1 MVTWCQSSQSH
12 GELWRAWVRWL
23 QISWNSVVN
32 LRVAHSSMPLWWSNK
47 KGCYYAI
54 SWYLVGFEIRNAKYP
69 RSAVWVRSIS
79 FPVSPHGAHSGVPLT
94 STKWTITHPL
104 GVTSCTWGPAPRWPT
119 PQTGHLGLT
128 QVSPWN
134 DVKAIRMYR
143 GQTGVDVQGA
153 DRGLIECTLYLGT
166 KRVWAFQERK
176 TQNFDLLL
184 TDLKDFLIIW
194 KYTHFWYYCFAV
206 KQSSSR

>member
-1 MVTWCQSSQSH
+1 MKSLDNTIACQCNNVFLNFFFGVCSLKWNN
-12 GELWRAWVRWL
+12 GCVRL
-23 QISWNSVVN
+23 AS
-32 LRVAHSSMPLWWSNK
+32 LGR
-47 KGCYYAI
+47 
-54 SWYLVGFEIRNAKYP
+54 P
-69 RSAVWVRSIS
+69 R
-79 FPVSPHGAHSGVPLT
+79 GAHSGEPLT
-94 STKWTITHPL
+94 RANWTVTHPL
-104 GVTSCTWGPAPRWPT
+104 VVTSMHLGPAPKWPT
-119 PQTGHLGLT
+119 PQAGHLGLT